1 MEHYKDR
8 LKADIMRL
16 LERLQQRKQLLEEQD
31 EECRRL
37 FLDAQSVDDEEDY
50 VRKLEI
56 LRNRLRQ
63 SEFALTEGQVEHALR
78 LFMGRQLVDGLGW
91 DQEKAM
97 MYVMDHE
104 PDLLTH
110 LADAV
115 EEFVSLN
122 GEEDEDE
129 EDEDEEED
137 D

>member
-1 MEHYKDR
+1 
-8 LKADIMRL
+8 
-16 LERLQQRKQLLEEQD
+16 
-31 EECRRL
+31 L
-37 FLDAQSVDDEEDY
+37 FLDSQAVDNEEDS

-63 SEFALTEGQVEHALR
+63 SELELTEGQVEHALR
-78 LFMGRQLVDGLGW
+78 LFIGRQLVDGLGW

-104 PDLLTH
+104 PGLLMH
-110 LADAV
+110 LESAV

-122 GEEDEDE
+122 GEEEEE
-129 EDEDEEED
+129 EDEDKEED